1 MEPTSWSNYGLV
13 TALKEGTATI
23 TATSVATDAD
33 GNHATASCEIT
44 VKGLTS
50 VSFKVNGQMEDL
62 SCGKIGVL
70 PGVSAVSGLY
80 VADEQRRE
88 VDAKQLFR
96 EATENTCS
104 SPRSFA
110 CAPAKADNGEDICLI
125 GKQTNGS
132 TNAATTTAQSAESA
146 SSKTVPVEVTA
157 RNADGAAVAST
168 NGVITVEFDA
178 QKLELSGVAV
188 HAGYKSVEIGDGL
201 VKFAYAN
208 AEEIPAGQP
217 VATLTFQ
224 TRACVSTEVSS
235 FYEQVNDG
243 KPAAKSSTAVS
254 THEPVVQNASNPTCT
269 EDGYTGDTVCSICG
283 EMLEPGEVIPA
294 HCASKIFQDV
304 DIAKWYHPY
313 IDYVVDKGLMQ
324 GMGNGMFAPDANM
337 TRAQLVTV
345 LYRMAGSPHVESATS
360 FQDVPVGTWYTDAVV
375 WAYAN
380 GVTKGVTP
388 DYFQPHAPVT
398 REQMFTLFARFA
410 ALNGETIETKGDLT
424 NFTDAASLS
433 PYAVEAVTWAY
444 ESGLLVGISSN
455 TLAPRGTSS
464 RAQVATVLTRYCEIF
479 G

>member
-201 VKFAYAN
+201 VKFAY

>member
-88 VDAKQLFR
+88 VDAEQLFR

-110 CAPAKADNGEDICLI
+110 CAPAEADNGEDICLI

-157 RNADGAAVAST
+157 RNANGAAVATT

-243 KPAAKSSTAVS
+243 KPAAKSSTAAVS
-254 THEPVVQNASNPTCT
+254 YTH
-269 EDGYTGDTVCSICG
+269 
-283 EMLEPGEVIPA
+283 L
-294 HCASKIFQDV
+294 DV
-304 DIAKWYHPY
+304 YKR
-313 IDYVVDKGLMQ
+313 Q
-324 GMGNGMFAPDANM
+324 
-337 TRAQLVTV
+337 
-345 LYRMAGSPHVESATS
+345 
-360 FQDVPVGTWYTDAVV
+360 VPERYWRIG
-375 WAYAN
+375 AN
-380 GVTKGVTP
+380 GG
-388 DYFQPHAPVT
+388 
-398 REQMFTLFARFA
+398 
-410 ALNGETIETKGDLT
+410 
-424 NFTDAASLS
+424 SL
-433 PYAVEAVTWAY
+433 
-444 ESGLLVGISSN
+444 
-455 TLAPRGTSS
+455 
-464 RAQVATVLTRYCEIF
+464 
-479 G
+479 

>member
-62 SCGKIGVL
+62 SCGKIGIL

-88 VDAKQLFR
+88 VDAEQLFR

-110 CAPAKADNGEDICLI
+110 CAPAEADNGEDICLI

-157 RNADGAAVAST
+157 RNANGAAVATT

-269 EDGYTGDTVCSICG
+269 EDGYTGDIVCSICG

-294 HCASKIFQDV
+294 HCASKAFQDV
-304 DIAKWYHPY
+304 DITKWYHPY

-345 LYRMAGSPHVESATS
+345 LYRMAGSPAVE
-360 FQDVPVGTWYTDAVV
+360 DVETKFTDVEADRYYTDAVA
-375 WAYAN
+375 WAVKT
-380 GVTKGVTP
+380 GVTRGVSEIS
-388 DYFQPHAPVT
+388 FAPGKLLDRQEAAT
-398 REQMFTLFARFA
+398 MLYRFA
-410 ALNGETIETKGDLT
+410 EATGRDVTARVDLNK
-424 NFTDAASLS
+424 FSDAAKVVGWAEEAMAW
-433 PYAVEAVTWAY
+433 AVAE
-444 ESGLLVGISSN
+444 GLLKGYPGGQ
-455 TLAPRGTSS
+455 LCPRGNAT
-464 RAQVATVLTRYCEIF
+464 RAEAAAILVRYD
-479 G
+479 GL